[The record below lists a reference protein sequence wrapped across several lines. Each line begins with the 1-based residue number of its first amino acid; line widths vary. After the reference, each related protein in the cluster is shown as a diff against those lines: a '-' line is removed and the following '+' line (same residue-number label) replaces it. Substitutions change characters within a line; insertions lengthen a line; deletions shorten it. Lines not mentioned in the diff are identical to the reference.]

1 MKYNDLIFFLERDKL
16 TFHFPL
22 FLYLCHKLLLTKW
35 IVSPLCNQIICAERA
50 LRKYRT
56 KQAESQ
62 ELWTLSVSSH
72 PKEAYMRN
80 VWTQGGKTG
89 TNKLLRNVVSSILT
103 MDKEKILT
111 RLRGVVPQ
119 IFKFLESCSSELV
132 GALDMSSN
140 FLIKRHASCL
150 NQPTCFIQW
159 LSSKFNSFIQTENTS
174 KITVM

>member
-1 MKYNDLIFFLERDKL
+1 MMYNDLIFFLKRDKL

-35 IVSPLCNQIICAERA
+35 IESPLCNQIICAERA

-80 VWTQGGKTG
+80 VWTQDGKTG

-119 IFKFLESCSSELV
+119 IFRFLESCSSELV

-140 FLIKRHASCL
+140 IF
-150 NQPTCFIQW
+150 NQETCI
-159 LSSKFNSFIQTENTS
+159 LLESANLLYSVTKL
-174 KITVM
+174 KV

>member
-1 MKYNDLIFFLERDKL
+1 MERDKL
-16 TFHFPL
+16 TFHFLL

-35 IVSPLCNQIICAERA
+35 IVLPLCNQIICAERA

-72 PKEAYMRN
+72 PKEAYTWN
-80 VWTQGGKTG
+80 VWTQDGKTG

-111 RLRGVVPQ
+111 RLRGVVSQ
-119 IFKFLESCSSELV
+119 IFRFHESCSSEVV
-132 GALDMSSN
+132 GALDMSN
-140 FLIKRHASCL
+140 NIFKRHASCL

-159 LSSKFNSFIQTENTS
+159 LSSKLNSFIQTENTS